1 MHDDVHVCPDVQVA
15 FLQRALQRDS
25 ERREGWAVFGER
37 REGVCIAGLL
47 IFVCVWPGG
56 LGQWCCWD
64 ATCHWD
70 IGVDVEFKKVVEV
83 VGEGGDGAGYCFGDA
98 IAEGE
103 RSSGFVAGVEGDIL
117 EFALA
122 VSDLFAIAVS
132 YVVAVCVS

>member
-1 MHDDVHVCPDVQVA
+1 MH
-15 FLQRALQRDS
+15 
-25 ERREGWAVFGER
+25 
-37 REGVCIAGLL
+37 
-47 IFVCVWPGG
+47 
-56 LGQWCCWD
+56 
-64 ATCHWD
+64 
-70 IGVDVEFKKVVEV
+70 VEFEEVVERV
-83 VGEGGDGAGYCFGDA
+83 RKLGDGAGDCFGDA